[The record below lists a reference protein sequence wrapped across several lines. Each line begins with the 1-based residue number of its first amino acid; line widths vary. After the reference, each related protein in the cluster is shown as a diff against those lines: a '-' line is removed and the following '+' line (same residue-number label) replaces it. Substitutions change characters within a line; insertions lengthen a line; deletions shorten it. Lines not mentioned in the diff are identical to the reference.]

1 MPPTS
6 PRPSETRRADI
17 SDVRA
22 ISRKSGVKTVRSR
35 VMLIRRTPWSQ
46 GLRRDLE
53 CLSFLI
59 NFLRRRILHPVISE
73 RMGGNPL
80 PQCARSCSDMKRRE
94 ARRPQRGGCRSGTE
108 SRLNPPTIVKRKPGL
123 LTLTSKVE
131 QLLSWVQESWSR
143 KDIDSRDS

>member
-17 SDVRA
+17 SDVPA

-46 GLRRDLE
+46 GLRCDLE

-94 ARRPQRGGCRSGTE
+94 ARRPQREGCRCGTE
-108 SRLNPPTIVKRKPGL
+108 SRLNPRLSERNINKFRVVRNSTHAPDTICTVLHSFAPEC
-123 LTLTSKVE
+123 TA
-131 QLLSWVQESWSR
+131 
-143 KDIDSRDS
+143 